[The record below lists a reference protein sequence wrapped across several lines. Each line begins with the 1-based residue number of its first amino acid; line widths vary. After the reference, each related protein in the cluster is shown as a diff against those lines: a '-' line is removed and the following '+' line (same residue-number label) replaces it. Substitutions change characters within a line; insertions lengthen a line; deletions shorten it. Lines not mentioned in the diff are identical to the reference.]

1 MASNRVAAARWPP
14 LVDERS
20 LEALLSL
27 RFIAYTLRVEL
38 DYNSG
43 VAPKWPPCR
52 TAPEYFQY
60 PAGRFILPLP
70 LPLSSY
76 YPPLLPLL
84 PFPPLLHRS
93 PTLSRV
99 HSCLL
104 VARTSLPAVNGFLFH
119 PCPLASPIRSPSL
132 ARATVFRSIFLFLSL
147 FFLPFLFLLFQ
158 KLPSHGSPPLV
169 H

>member
-1 MASNRVAAARWPP
+1 MSNSIIIVAWPLNGP
-14 LVDERS
+14 
-20 LEALLSL
+20 
-27 RFIAYTLRVEL
+27 RVEQ
-38 DYNSG
+38 
-43 VAPKWPPCR
+43 PPSISN
-52 TAPEYFQY
+52 
-60 PAGRFILPLP
+60 ILQGDSSCLF
-70 LPLSSY
+70 LSPPRHIIHLSY
-76 YPPLLPLL
+76 LS
-84 PFPPLLHRS
+84 FPPLLHRS